1 MKLNILIP
9 TYNRGTDLVYN
20 LQLLLNYIQK
30 NSLDNVSII
39 LSNNCSTD
47 NTMTVLAQF
56 SLTYPKIIQV
66 YEQSQNIGLE
76 NNALFCLEQATAD
89 FVMYLGDDDYIDER
103 YLLAIL
109 KAIENIKELT
119 CVIPSFVGILP
130 NKQIIPNSG
139 RDIGLSSQLY
149 EKGFSSC
156 RINSHRG
163 HQLSGLVFKREGLL
177 SAYREAGVN
186 NLYPFIFFVAYT
198 ALNGKVYHITDY
210 PVKVTQVPQSKKDWG
225 YGEDGL
231 LNDIFDNYKGLHINI
246 FQRTALELT
255 MLYKQPWRFMRYYRG
270 KHRLHNLFVAMR
282 KIILSP
288 NTSTLTSILLPPFF
302 ACYLTLRGIKKVM
315 RKL

>member
-9 TYNRGTDLVYN
+9 TYNRGTDLAYN
-20 LQLLLNYIQK
+20 LQLLLGYIQN
-30 NSLDNVSII
+30 NSLKDVSLI

-47 NTMTVLAQF
+47 NTREVLNQF
-56 SLTYPKIIQV
+56 SKAYPEIIKV

-76 NNALFCLEQATAD
+76 NNALFCLECATAD

-103 YLLAIL
+103 YLLATL
-109 KAIENIKELT
+109 KAIDDIEGLN

-139 RDIGLSSQLY
+139 RDIGLPSHLY

-156 RINSHRG
+156 RINSQRG

-177 SAYREAGVN
+177 SAYRNAGTH
-186 NLYPFIFFVAYT
+186 NLYPFIFFVSYS
-198 ALNGKVYHITDY
+198 ALNGQVYHITDY
-210 PVKVTQVPQSKKDWG
+210 PVKVTQVLQNKKDWG

-231 LNDIFDNYKGLHINI
+231 LNDIFNNYKGLCLNI
-246 FQRTALELT
+246 FQRSALEFT
-255 MLYKQPWRFMRYYRG
+255 MLRRQSWRYTMYYCG
-270 KHRLHNLFVAMR
+270 EHRLRNLLKAMR
-282 KIILSP
+282 KIIMGT
-288 NTSTLTSILLPPFF
+288 NTSTLTSILLPPYFVS
-302 ACYLTLRGIKKVM
+302 YLILRGVKKVI